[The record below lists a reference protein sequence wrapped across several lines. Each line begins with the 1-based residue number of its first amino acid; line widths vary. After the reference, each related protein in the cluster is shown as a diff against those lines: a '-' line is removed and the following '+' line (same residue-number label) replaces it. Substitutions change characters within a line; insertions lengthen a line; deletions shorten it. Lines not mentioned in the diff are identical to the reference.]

1 MTQPVAHVAGDPAM
15 WRKKWSESRKPAA
28 KADGTSDANEANL
41 TVTHDVADPVKFAKH
56 VAKMEAA
63 GKRAEMGAQNK
74 PI

>member
-1 MTQPVAHVAGDPAM
+1 MTQPVAHVAGDHAM
-15 WRKKWSESRKPAA
+15 WRQKWSASRKTAA
-28 KADGTSDANEANL
+28 IANGANDANEANL